1 MKEHNDKVLH
11 AVEGVSARLSQLE
24 TRTRQ
29 LENSVEDLKV
39 SFEYNQGKTDGKLR
53 ELENLLR
60 EVFQLQLSQICD
72 DIIVVPLELGFFD
85 KHHRIWTMD
94 YEPFCKSF

>member
-1 MKEHNDKVLH
+1 MKEHNDEVLH

-29 LENSVEDLKV
+29 LENAVDDMKESLEH
-39 SFEYNQGKTDGKLR
+39 NHGKTDGKLR

-72 DIIVVPLELGFFD
+72 DIIVVPGLE

-94 YEPFCKSF
+94 YEFFCESF